1 MLSEYTYSASN
12 LLINTNSKV
21 LHNLKN
27 GHFHNRENL
36 STFAA
41 MESLRQQKVNKLL
54 AKELAEI
61 FRSESRS
68 LFGGGFITV
77 TTVRVSP
84 DLSSAKVYLSIM
96 GNKDKKAIFK
106 LIQDQTKVIRKTLGL
121 IVGKQ
126 LRIVPELM
134 FYIDDSLD
142 YAMKI
147 EELLKK

>member
-1 MLSEYTYSASN
+1 
-12 LLINTNSKV
+12 
-21 LHNLKN
+21 
-27 GHFHNRENL
+27 
-36 STFAA
+36 

-61 FRSESRS
+61 FRSEASS

-96 GNKDKKAIFK
+96 GNKDKEVVFK
-106 LIQDQTKVIRKTLGL
+106 LIEDQTNVVRKKLGL
-121 IVGKQ
+121 IIGKQ
-126 LRIVPELM
+126 LRIVPILM
-134 FYIDDSLD
+134 FFIDDSLD

>member
-1 MLSEYTYSASN
+1 
-12 LLINTNSKV
+12 
-21 LHNLKN
+21 
-27 GHFHNRENL
+27 
-36 STFAA
+36 

-61 FRSESRS
+61 FRSEARS

-96 GNKDKKAIFK
+96 AAKNKGAIFN
-106 LIQDQTKVIRKTLGL
+106 LVESQSKVIRKQLGT

-134 FYIDDSLD
+134 FFIDDSLD

>member
-1 MLSEYTYSASN
+1 
-12 LLINTNSKV
+12 
-21 LHNLKN
+21 
-27 GHFHNRENL
+27 
-36 STFAA
+36 

-61 FRSESRS
+61 FRSEARS
-68 LFGGGFITV
+68 MFGGGFITV
-77 TTVRVSP
+77 TQVRVSP

-96 GNKDKKAIFK
+96 ATKDKKAIFK
-106 LIQDQTKVIRKTLGL
+106 LVEDQNNIIRRKLGA

-147 EELLKK
+147 EELLKKK

>member
-1 MLSEYTYSASN
+1 
-12 LLINTNSKV
+12 
-21 LHNLKN
+21 
-27 GHFHNRENL
+27 
-36 STFAA
+36 

-61 FRSESRS
+61 FRSEARS

-77 TTVRVSP
+77 TGVRISP
-84 DLSSAKVYLSIM
+84 DLSSAKVYVSIM
-96 GNKDKKAIFK
+96 APNKDRNVIFK
-106 LIQDQTKVIRKTLGL
+106 LIQDQNHAIRRKLGN

-126 LRIVPELM
+126 LRIVPELT
-134 FYIDDSLD
+134 FFIDDSLD

>member
-1 MLSEYTYSASN
+1 
-12 LLINTNSKV
+12 
-21 LHNLKN
+21 
-27 GHFHNRENL
+27 
-36 STFAA
+36 

-61 FRSESRS
+61 FRSEARS

-77 TTVRVSP
+77 TGVRISP
-84 DLSSAKVYLSIM
+84 DLGLAKVYLSIM
-96 GNKDKKAIFK
+96 AVAKQDKNVVFK
-106 LIQDQTKVIRKTLGL
+106 LVQDQSSVIRKKLGM

>member
-1 MLSEYTYSASN
+1 
-12 LLINTNSKV
+12 
-21 LHNLKN
+21 
-27 GHFHNRENL
+27 
-36 STFAA
+36 
-41 MESLRQQKVNKLL
+41 MESVRQQKVNKLL

-68 LFGGGFITV
+68 MFEGGFITV

-96 GNKDKKAIFK
+96 GNKDRAVVFK
-106 LIQDQTKVIRKTLGL
+106 SVQDQANVIRKKLGL
-121 IVGKQ
+121 IVGRQ

>member
-1 MLSEYTYSASN
+1 
-12 LLINTNSKV
+12 
-21 LHNLKN
+21 
-27 GHFHNRENL
+27 
-36 STFAA
+36 

-77 TTVRVSP
+77 TSLRVSP
-84 DLSSAKVYLSIM
+84 DLGTAKIYLSIM
-96 GNKDKKAIFK
+96 GKDKKTIFK
-106 LIQDQTKVIRKTLGL
+106 MIEDQNKAIRGKLGAV
-121 IVGKQ
+121 VGKQ

-147 EELLKK
+147 DALLKK